1 MELGVRPAYRRKGL
15 GRQLHDELLLSRPEP
30 SATLKVW
37 STALAREVYLQWG
50 WRRFAGLTH
59 TAPSV
64 DILTLTLNDPSMRRF
79 STAGN
84 TT

>member
-50 WRRFAGLTH
+50 WRRLLASPTPLH
-59 TAPSV
+59 V
-64 DILTLTLNDPSMRRF
+64 
-79 STAGN
+79 STSSL
-84 TT
+84 